1 MFARIVRVRAR
12 PGAIARAAP
21 VFHDAIAPHVRA
33 RPGFVSFVLLRDRAG
48 ADGMTIGLWESRA
61 MMLVGEE
68 GQAHSAG
75 LAAVLDVL
83 DEPPLVEHLD
93 VLAFVRA
100 PRDPSHFRVVRARYL
115 PGMLER
121 AARLFR
127 DVTLPA
133 ARAQPGFLG
142 ALLAVDPNRAV
153 GLGVT
158 AWATETDL
166 LAGEENGYFEEQRS
180 LLARFL
186 AAPLEHAIYQLSFR
200 VTRD

>member
-1 MFARIVRVRAR
+1 
-12 PGAIARAAP
+12 
-21 VFHDAIAPHVRA
+21 
-33 RPGFVSFVLLRDRAG
+33 
-48 ADGMTIGLWESRA
+48 
-61 MMLVGEE
+61 
-68 GQAHSAG
+68 
-75 LAAVLDVL
+75 
-83 DEPPLVEHLD
+83 
-93 VLAFVRA
+93 
-100 PRDPSHFRVVRARYL
+100 
-115 PGMLER
+115 MLER